1 MFTCLVVIIYRV
13 QTWPFIYSKLYMK
26 KIVVCLTGVVNRSIR
41 YTWQSIQDN
50 LIEPLQKDYQI
61 HIAVFN
67 NNVGDTLVDGVLL
80 NNRDM
85 LLINY
90 NYLYEYKQTE
100 IDREI
105 KQMDGYEK
113 DYPPYLCGTMKQNA
127 FRLMY
132 IESKVAEFVETNK
145 DVYEYVIVSN
155 ADYLYLNKLNVNY
168 LQNIKEDTIGTCHHW
183 ENADM
188 CTDGFYIGYPSS
200 IIKLMNRIFMYDQ
213 LATTYKNKPIINYE
227 RILNQSILYH
237 KLQRL
242 KLDFYFLKIRANL
255 HLKNAAMNKDKF
267 YKMFDDFLNT
277 NQDKD
282 TYIYLRKHIVIHKK
296 QTKQKQ
302 TIPRL
307 HRNTL
312 LHRIIYM

>member
-1 MFTCLVVIIYRV
+1 
-13 QTWPFIYSKLYMK
+13 MK

-67 NNVGDTLVDGVLL
+67 NNVEDSLVDGVPI

-85 LLINY
+85 SIIPHD
-90 NYLYEYKQTE
+90 YLFEYKQTD

-113 DYPPYLCGTMKQNA
+113 EYPPNLSGKLKQNA

-132 IESKVAEFVETNK
+132 IESKVAEFLTKNK

-155 ADYLYLNKLNVNY
+155 ADYFYLNQLDVNY
-168 LQNIKEDTIGTCHHW
+168 LQNIKEHTIGTCHHW
-183 ENADM
+183 EYGSM
-188 CTDGFYIGYPSS
+188 CTDGFYVGFPCS

-213 LATTYKNKPIINYE
+213 LATTYKNKSIINYE
-227 RILNQSILYH
+227 RILNQSFLYH

-296 QTKQKQ
+296 QTKQ

-307 HRNTL
+307 RRNTL